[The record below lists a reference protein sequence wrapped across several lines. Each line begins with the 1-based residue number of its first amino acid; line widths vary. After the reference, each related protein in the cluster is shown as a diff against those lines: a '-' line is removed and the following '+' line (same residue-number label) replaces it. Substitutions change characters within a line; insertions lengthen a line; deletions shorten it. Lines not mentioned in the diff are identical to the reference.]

1 MNCKV
6 ARVLQSAD
14 APMIGAGFVGNP
26 KVQQWGCGTNQRIS
40 MASQMS
46 NVEGTTKRPLH
57 RRSTCQGGVSAAWN
71 LAASPVPIR
80 GILPSIDWPTK
91 PAAAEDAGRKNLLPR
106 SGHLRVLEQSR
117 FGASGSL
124 GPLNN
129 EHPVPKIMPSP
140 TPLHAE
146 KPTEYQVQSVKGRR
160 EESSFLAQPS
170 PARYY
175 VSAWLVTRLLNRY
188 PCMLARHSVKLL
200 AAP

>member
-1 MNCKV
+1 MGAAGQINESAWQVRCPTW
-6 ARVLQSAD
+6 RVPRRD
-14 APMIGAGFVGNP
+14 PCIVEAPVKAEF
-26 KVQQWGCGTNQRIS
+26 
-40 MASQMS
+40 
-46 NVEGTTKRPLH
+46 
-57 RRSTCQGGVSAAWN
+57 SAAWN